1 MTKISQLNKYEYDP
15 IWINWFWSK
24 DDKGNPTKVPLAS
37 STDPSSWKVFSDL
50 DPTKLVGMVFPPSK
64 LILGIDIDHCL
75 EKGTTNII
83 HPQKEAIVNL
93 LIEADTYTEISVSGT
108 GLHLYLSLRSP
119 LNLGRNKIAPFE
131 AYTSGRFFAVTGK
144 PYKEEK
150 PIREVSPEEAL
161 GILSLTG
168 YDWAV
173 SNVPSAE
180 SVFGEIQGEDDKLL
194 DLIFNSKGGEKFRKL
209 YEGDKSDY
217 GNDDSSAD
225 MALCTHLA
233 WWTQG
238 NYNQIERLWI
248 KSPLSNR
255 AKTLVRKDYR
265 PMTIQKA
272 IKNCKDFYKPPQSQ
286 VNQTNKNHPDDH
298 LVLLKSSDV
307 VCKQIDWL
315 WKDKIAKGKVTL
327 VAGDPGLGKS
337 QMTVQWASIVSNG
350 GEFPGGEKCKRG
362 KVLFCSAE
370 DDPADT
376 EVPRLVAYGADLEQV
391 SFLSMVKRKGEDVSF
406 NLKTDI
412 DLLANAFKKEKDIS
426 LLIIDPVTAF
436 LGETDSYK
444 NAEVRA
450 LLHQLSKVA
459 TEYNVA
465 VVGVTHFSKS
475 SNGGPMNKFT
485 GSLAFIAAARA
496 AYVVLKDEQDEKR
509 RLFLPVKNNL
519 AKDTGGFAFSVE
531 SVSVERNGIKI
542 ETSKIVWEKEPVLIS
557 AVEAMKQVDT
567 SGGVDKKTVEWI
579 ESYLRKY
586 PGGVSFNELRDEAQ
600 KKGISRATLYRAGE
614 NMIIDKIYQGKGKPK
629 KWRLA
634 FDESGED
641 VDPDS
646 VPI

>member
-1 MTKISQLNKYEYDP
+1 MTKISQLNKYEFDP
-15 IWINWFWSK
+15 IWINWFWGK

-37 STDPSSWKVFSDL
+37 SDDLKTWKLFKDL
-50 DPTKLVGMVFPPSK
+50 DPSKLVGIEFPPSK
-64 LILGIDIDHCL
+64 LLLGIDIDHCL
-75 EKGTTNII
+75 EKGTTNIN
-83 HPQKEAIVNL
+83 HPQKEIIVNL

-108 GLHLYLSLRSP
+108 GLHLFLSLSAP
-119 LNLGRNKIAPFE
+119 LDLGRKKIPPFE
-131 AYTSGRFFAVTGK
+131 AYTHGRFFAVTGEA
-144 PYKEEK
+144 YKEEK
-150 PIREVSPEEAL
+150 PIREVSPDEAL
-161 GILSLTG
+161 KILSLTG
-168 YDWAV
+168 HDWSV
-173 SNVPSAE
+173 SNIPKAE
-180 SVFGEIQGEDDKLL
+180 KVFGETQGDDEKLL

-217 GNDDSSAD
+217 DNDDSSAD

-272 IKNCKDFYKPPQSQ
+272 IKNCKDFYKPPQTQKIETKS
-286 VNQTNKNHPDDH
+286 DDH
-298 LVLLKSSDV
+298 LVLVKSSDV

-315 WKDKIAKGKVTL
+315 WKNKIARGKVTL

-350 GEFPGGEKCKRG
+350 GEFPGGDKCRRG

-391 SFLSMVKRKGEDVSF
+391 SFLSVVKRKGTDVSF

-412 DLLANAFKKEKDIS
+412 DLLADAFKKEKDIS

-496 AYVVLKDEQDEKR
+496 AYVVIKDEQDEKR

-519 AKDTGGFAFSVE
+519 AKDTGGFAFSLEAVT
-531 SVSVERNGIKI
+531 VERNDIKI
-542 ETSKIVWEKEPVLIS
+542 ETSKIIWETEPVLIS
-557 AVEAMKQVDT
+557 AVEAMKQIDA
-567 SGGVDKKTVEWI
+567 SGGVDNKTVEWV

-614 NMIIDKIYQGKGKPK
+614 KMIIDKIYQGKGKPK